1 MSTSL
6 EDMKGQSGAEL
17 IRIERTRQL
26 EDLGY
31 DAQHDDS
38 HVSGEL
44 VTAAICHALA
54 ASNDDVAG
62 ADWLVRGLWP
72 FTNDSEPTPAYD
84 WRGRNERLGL
94 NNLIAAGALIAA
106 EIDRRLRRLNG
117 GES

>member
-44 VTAAICHALA
+44 VTAAICYVAA
-54 ASNDDVAG
+54 ASNDDIGG

-72 FTNDSEPTPAYD
+72 FATDSEPTPAY
-84 WRGRNERLGL
+84 WMGRDERVGL